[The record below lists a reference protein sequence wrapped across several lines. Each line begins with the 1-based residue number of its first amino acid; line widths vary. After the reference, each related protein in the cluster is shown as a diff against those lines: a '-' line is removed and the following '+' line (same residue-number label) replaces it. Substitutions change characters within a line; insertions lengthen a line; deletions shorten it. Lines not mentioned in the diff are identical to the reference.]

1 MYLSVVD
8 LIRKNF
14 EKHWPLW
21 AEVLCEKTAMN
32 MPGVSLQELTSVFV
46 HLLSPGPGTLPLT
59 GEIRYL
65 FSETKMMP

>member
-14 EKHWPLW
+14 EKHRPLW

-32 MPGVSLQELTSVFV
+32 MALQELTSVFV
-46 HLLSPGPGTLPLT
+46 HLLSPGPGTLPTT
-59 GEIRYL
+59 GEIRCL
-65 FSETKMMP
+65 FSETKMIP